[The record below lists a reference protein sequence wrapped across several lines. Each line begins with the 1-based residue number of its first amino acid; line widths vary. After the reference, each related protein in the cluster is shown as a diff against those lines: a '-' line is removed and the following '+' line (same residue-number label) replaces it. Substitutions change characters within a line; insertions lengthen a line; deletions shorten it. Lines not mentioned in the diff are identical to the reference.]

1 MPQIPCPCC
10 RATNDAPPA
19 CRRCKADLS
28 LLFGVMTQRDA
39 LMADAMRHIAAGDF
53 FAALCSIG
61 DVESLRSGGD
71 VSRLR
76 AVVHL
81 LSRDFHTAWACYSA
95 VGK

>member
-1 MPQIPCPCC
+1 MPPITCPCC
-10 RATNDAPPA
+10 RATNDTPPS

-28 LLFGVMTQRDA
+28 LLFGVMTQREA
-39 LMADAMRHIAAGDF
+39 LLATAKKQMAAGDF
-53 FAALCSIG
+53 FAALGSLA
-61 DVESLRSGGD
+61 DAESLRSGGD

>member
-1 MPQIPCPCC
+1 MPPIPCPCC
-10 RATNDAPPA
+10 RATNEVPPA

-28 LLFGVMTQRDA
+28 LLFGVMNQREALLSAATTQ
-39 LMADAMRHIAAGDF
+39 MAAGDF

-61 DVESLRSGGD
+61 DAESLRSGDD